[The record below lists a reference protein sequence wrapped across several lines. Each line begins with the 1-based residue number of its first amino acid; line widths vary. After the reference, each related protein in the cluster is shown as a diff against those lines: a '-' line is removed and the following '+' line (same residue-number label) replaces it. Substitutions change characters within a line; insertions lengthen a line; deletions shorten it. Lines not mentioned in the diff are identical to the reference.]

1 MSDFHRDPFR
11 NGSYDRWKLA
21 SPYEDEPEEDDESPE
36 EPDEVDTMT
45 TSEGAPAFDLPLPA
59 EYDEEA

>member
-21 SPYEDEPEEDDESPE
+21 SPYEDEPEPE
-36 EPDEVDTMT
+36 EEEAPDEPDELDTIT
-45 TSEGAPAFDLPLPA
+45 T
-59 EYDEEA
+59 DEEA

>member
-21 SPYEDEPEEDDESPE
+21 SPYEGETEEEDGAPE
-36 EPDEVDTMT
+36 EPDELDTMT
-45 TSEGAPAFDLPLPA
+45 TSDDAPVFDLPLPA
-59 EYDEEA
+59 GYDEV